1 MQPRYEVSLN
11 TDAQG
16 WGKWKEYASP
26 STTFQ
31 SAALDWV
38 QTHPK
43 LSCFSHP
50 DGSCRGSKWWNI
62 FAALLSYPLIKILEN
77 VMLDGYLTREVLM
90 CWLGYYL
97 SLRVY
102 QTAVVT
108 PKSDKFLTHHFS
120 MFYNLV
126 MRFSYRLCSKS
137 TKFTKIYFF
146 SDESFL
152 ASSNEI
158 LCQSFIYCL
167 FIKWR

>member
-1 MQPRYEVSLN
+1 MGAVGE
-11 TDAQG
+11 
-16 WGKWKEYASP
+16 AS
-26 STTFQ
+26 
-31 SAALDWV
+31 
-38 QTHPK
+38 
-43 LSCFSHP
+43 
-50 DGSCRGSKWWNI
+50 DGTSS
-62 FAALLSYPLIKILEN
+62 LLSYPLIKILEN

-167 FIKWR
+167 FIK